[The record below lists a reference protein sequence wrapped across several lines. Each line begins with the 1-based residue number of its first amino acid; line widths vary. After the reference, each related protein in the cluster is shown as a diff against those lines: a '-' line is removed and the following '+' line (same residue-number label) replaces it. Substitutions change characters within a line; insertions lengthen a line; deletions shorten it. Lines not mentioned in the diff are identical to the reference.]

1 MRDWKGNKH
10 VWPKRGPTER
20 RLHPRVRLR
29 FPVRIDPGGDLASH
43 PGIAV
48 DLSLGGLKVTTPQF
62 LELFTRV
69 DLYFSVP
76 VTNREGEL
84 ELHELDVQGSVVR
97 VEPDEPV
104 EGDEEGDYETSFRF
118 IGFDAERDRLL
129 GTFMLQALLFD
140 PGAELT

>member
-20 RLHPRVRLR
+20 RLHPRIRLS
-29 FPVRIDPGGDLASH
+29 FPVRIDPGRDMASL
-43 PGIAV
+43 PGIAM
-48 DLSLGGLKVTTPQF
+48 DLSLGGVKALTPVF
-62 LELFTRV
+62 LEMFTRV
-69 DLYFSVP
+69 DLSFSVP
-76 VTNREGEL
+76 VTNREGDL
-84 ELHELDVQGSVVR
+84 ELHELDVQASVVR
-97 VEPDEPV
+97 IVPDDPRDS
-104 EGDEEGDYETSFRF
+104 GEEGDYEISFRF